1 MKKNRKI
8 LFPVVLAIGLVACYP
23 NDAQYI
29 DEFDTALTHYDET
42 TDFTQF
48 HTFVMPDSMVYI
60 RTNGDT
66 VRIDRE
72 FDKKILSLVRK
83 NFENYNYR
91 QLTPEEITAG
101 AQPDIAVTVSAFSNA
116 YFYFSY
122 GYSWYDY
129 WGWYPGWNWFWGS
142 SWYSYYPWYP
152 WYGGTTVYAY
162 DQGTVLIDILHPAG
176 IQEGSSRIPVLW
188 TGVVDGIL
196 AGSRN
201 YINSRLEKNI
211 NQCFIQSP
219 YLKTTK

>member
-116 YFYFSY
+116 YFYFS
-122 GYSWYDY
+122 
-129 WGWYPGWNWFWGS
+129 
-142 SWYSYYPWYP
+142 
-152 WYGGTTVYAY
+152 
-162 DQGTVLIDILHPAG
+162 
-176 IQEGSSRIPVLW
+176 
-188 TGVVDGIL
+188 
-196 AGSRN
+196 
-201 YINSRLEKNI
+201 
-211 NQCFIQSP
+211 
-219 YLKTTK
+219 